1 MAPKAGEA
9 AVVAVTER
17 FLLMIVVLGLILL
30 SLPTGAA
37 VLPDDRADVMYHGY
51 EGGGVEV
58 NGPSIL
64 VRKSVGDSVSISGN
78 YYVDS
83 ISSASIDV
91 VTSAS
96 PYTEERKEKSV
107 SVDYLRNKT
116 LMSLAYT
123 DSDESDYA
131 ASTISFSVSQD
142 LFGDLTTVSLGYAMG
157 NDEVRNNTDAS
168 FSETTDRQN
177 YRLGLTQI
185 LSKNSLLAVNWE
197 TITDQGYLNNPYRSV
212 RYLDGDTYL
221 TEPEVYPR
229 TRTSNALAFRL
240 RYYLP
245 YRAAVGGEYRYFND
259 TWGINAHTAEVG
271 YTHPLHKDWVFD
283 VKYRYYSQG
292 AADFYSDLFA
302 YEGEQNFRARDKE
315 LSSFNSHT
323 LGFALSYEIVKSGWR
338 FIDRGSLNLSYDYIR
353 FEYDDF
359 RDLTSGALVGEE
371 PLYSF
376 SANVWKAYLSIWY

>member
-1 MAPKAGEA
+1 M
-9 AVVAVTER
+9 AVTEH
-17 FLLMIVVLGLILL
+17 FSLTIVLLGLVLV
-30 SLPTGAA
+30 SLPTGST
-37 VLPDDRADVMYHGY
+37 VLPEDRADVMYHGY
-51 EGGGVEV
+51 DGGGVEV
-58 NGPSIL
+58 SGPSIL
-64 VRKSVGDSVSISGN
+64 LRKSVGDSVSISGN

-96 PYTEERKEKSV
+96 PYTEERKEKSL

-131 ASTISFSVSQD
+131 ASTFSLGISQD
-142 LFGDLTTVSLGYAMG
+142 LFGDLTTVTLGYAVG
-157 NDEVRNNTDAS
+157 NDEVRNNSDSS
-168 FSETTDRQN
+168 FSESADRQN
-177 YRLGLTQI
+177 FRLGLTQI
-185 LSKNSLLAVNWE
+185 LTKNSLLAVNWE

-221 TEPEVYPR
+221 TEPEVYPN
-229 TRTSNALAFRL
+229 TRTSNALALRL

-245 YRAAVGGEYRYFND
+245 YRAALGGEYRYFND
-259 TWGINAHTAEVG
+259 TWGITAHNAELG
-271 YTHPLHKDWVFD
+271 YTHPLRKDWIFEL
-283 VKYRYYSQG
+283 KYRYYTQG

-315 LSSFNSHT
+315 LSTFNSHT
-323 LGFALSYEIVKSGWR
+323 LGFALSYEIAKGGWR
-338 FIDRGSLNLSYDYIR
+338 FVDRGSLNLSYDYIR
-353 FEYDDF
+353 FEYEDF
-359 RDLTSGALVGEE
+359 RDLTSSTDVGEE

-376 SANVWKAYLSIWY
+376 SASVWKAYLSIWY